1 MKSERISKN
10 QVRFTLN
17 RADLKARQLKIS
29 DLSYGSEKA
38 KALFDDM
45 MMQAAAEFGF
55 DVTAHP
61 VMIEAIPISEDS
73 LMITMTQVRSHE
85 DLLALF
91 RSNVPGA
98 DMGPDEVD
106 QRIRQQEEP
115 PAEAPV
121 TETVMVYTFDSF
133 DTILDASRTVSPSLR
148 LRNQLY
154 RDAETGAYH
163 LLVTFSRQTRTLRY
177 VLTALTEY
185 ASDVSRDP
193 LRIAY
198 IREHDHLSVHARA
211 LQKLAAMETM

>member
-17 RADLKARQLKIS
+17 RADLKARQLKIT

-45 MMQAAAEFGF
+45 MLQAAAEFGF
-55 DVTAHP
+55 DMTKHP
-61 VMIEAIPISEDS
+61 IMIEAIPISEDS

-98 DMGPDEVD
+98 EMGPEEVD
-106 QRIRQQEEP
+106 QRIRPQEE
-115 PAEAPV
+115 APEEPQT
-121 TETVMVYTFDSF
+121 TETVMVYTFESF
-133 DTILDASRTVSPSLR
+133 DTVLEAARTVSPDLR

-154 RDAETGAYH
+154 HDEETGAYH
-163 LLVTFSRQTRTLRY
+163 LLVQFQRQTRTLRY

-185 ASDVSRDP
+185 ASDVSREP

-211 LQKLAAMETM
+211 LQKLAAMETQ

>member
-55 DVTAHP
+55 DLTQHP

-85 DLLALF
+85 DLLSLF

-98 DMGPDEVD
+98 DMGPDDID
-106 QRIRQQEEP
+106 QRVRTQEEP
-115 PAEAPV
+115 VEEPS
-121 TETVMVYTFDSF
+121 TETVMVYTFDTF
-133 DTILDASRTVSPSLR
+133 DNVLDAARTVSSTLR

-154 RDAETGAYH
+154 RDADTGAYH
-163 LLVTFSRQTRTLRY
+163 LIVSFQRQTRTLRY

-198 IREHDHLSVHARA
+198 IREHEHLSVHARP